1 MRQLV
6 FFSREVFN
14 IFNPCRILRTDFFLG
29 KIVSSFFA
37 CSSFPLY
44 FLENYFPLVAFDP
57 PAVLF
62 KQLTHMNIFHSFFFL
77 CDIVKLRQGGR
88 TVLLAWKVE
97 LQFRY
102 DPLWLKQLHFFVV
115 LTALRFATDISLLS
129 LFFVFQVAGSES
141 WLGLRQNCVRLSV

>member
-6 FFSREVFN
+6 FFSREVLN

-62 KQLTHMNIFHSFFFL
+62 KQLTDTYEYFSQFFFL

-115 LTALRFATDISLLS
+115 LTAFA
-129 LFFVFQVAGSES
+129 V
-141 WLGLRQNCVRLSV
+141 CH